1 MAKKLEVIGNYL
13 VLTDTV
19 DSTTIEFPVGR
30 VRYKDTPSVIQFSYI
45 DDSSQDVEFSISDL
59 LQYDGSPFASTD
71 DLITYLRSNTGFNT
85 LTGGSVGTGWA
96 QYGDSQYTVGSPL
109 VISQGTTETIDI
121 DGLGSTVKS
130 QLPNGVTDLYDVA
143 TSKITPVKSGDGY
156 SFSLGFQ
163 AASTSNNGDA
173 TISVNI
179 GGAFGQIFKRVF
191 RMPRGTGIYHDM
203 YFTTQYY
210 TLDTFL
216 ANGGTIEIE
225 SGNGTTSI
233 HSITLQIHRTY
244 AAK

>member
-1 MAKKLEVIGNYL
+1 MKIYTTGNFLTVDKEDGSTIQYLPNQYTDFDSLGSGNYYIVNSL
-13 VLTDTV
+13 RPTEKY
-19 DSTTIEFPVGR
+19 EFN
-30 VRYKDTPSVIQFSYI
+30 F
-45 DDSSQDVEFSISDL
+45 SDL
-59 LQYDGSPFASTD
+59 KDESGTLVGSESEV
-71 DLITYLRSNTGFNT
+71 ITYLTSIVNFKT

-109 VISQGTTETIDI
+109 VISQGITETIDI

-130 QLPNGVTDLYDVA
+130 QLPNGVSDLYDVA
-143 TSKITPVKSGDGY
+143 TSKIIPVKSGDGY

-191 RMPRGTGIYHDM
+191 RMPRGTGIYHDIF
-203 YFTTQYY
+203 FTTQYY
-210 TLDTFL
+210 TLGTFL

-233 HSITLQIHRTY
+233 HSVTLQIHRTY
-244 AAK
+244 ASI